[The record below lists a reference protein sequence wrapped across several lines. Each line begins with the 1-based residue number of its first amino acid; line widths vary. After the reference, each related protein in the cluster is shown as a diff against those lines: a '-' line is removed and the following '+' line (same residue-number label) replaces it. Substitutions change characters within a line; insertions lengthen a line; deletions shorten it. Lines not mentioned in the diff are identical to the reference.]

1 MADARLL
8 RARKRVDIHAFM
20 IEFACP
26 ILLALSREPVKYKT
40 MPKQEPKRVLA
51 VVNDLF
57 FSVKI
62 SEAAKRNGLAL
73 EFVKESGEVLEKA
86 KGKPSLI
93 VFDLNFDAVDPL
105 EFITKL
111 KASADTKGVS
121 LLGYLSHL
129 QSELKVK
136 AQDAGCDMV
145 LARSAFSQNMLMIFK
160 RHAGIG

>member
-8 RARKRVDIHAFM
+8 GTRKRVDIHAFM

-26 ILLALSREPVKYKT
+26 ILLVLSRELVKYKT

-105 EFITKL
+105 ELITKL
-111 KASADTKGVS
+111 KASADTKGV
-121 LLGYLSHL
+121 
-129 QSELKVK
+129 
-136 AQDAGCDMV
+136 
-145 LARSAFSQNMLMIFK
+145 
-160 RHAGIG
+160 

>member
-1 MADARLL
+1 
-8 RARKRVDIHAFM
+8 
-20 IEFACP
+20 
-26 ILLALSREPVKYKT
+26 

-105 EFITKL
+105 ELITKL
-111 KASADTKGVS
+111 KASAETKSVS

>member
-1 MADARLL
+1 MS
-8 RARKRVDIHAFM
+8 KP
-20 IEFACP
+20 E
-26 ILLALSREPVKYKT
+26 
-40 MPKQEPKRVLA
+40 KRVLA

-73 EFVKESGEVLEKA
+73 EFVKESTEVLAKA
-86 KGKPSLI
+86 KDRPSLI
-93 VFDLNFDAVDPL
+93 VFDLNFDAVNPL
-105 EFITKL
+105 QLITDL
-111 KASADTKGVS
+111 KGSAETKGVS

-129 QSELKVK
+129 QSELKVQ

-160 RHAGIG
+160 RHAGV

>member
-1 MADARLL
+1 
-8 RARKRVDIHAFM
+8 
-20 IEFACP
+20 
-26 ILLALSREPVKYKT
+26 

-73 EFVKESGEVLEKA
+73 EFVKDSGEVLAKA
-86 KGKPSLI
+86 KERPSLI
-93 VFDLNFDAVDPL
+93 VFDLNFDAVGPL
-105 EFITKL
+105 DLIAQL
-111 KASADTKGVS
+111 KASAETKSVS

-129 QSELKVK
+129 QSELKVQ